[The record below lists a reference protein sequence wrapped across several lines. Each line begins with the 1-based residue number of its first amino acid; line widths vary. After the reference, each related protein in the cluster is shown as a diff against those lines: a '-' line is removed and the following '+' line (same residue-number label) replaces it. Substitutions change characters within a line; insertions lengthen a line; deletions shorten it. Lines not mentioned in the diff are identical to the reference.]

1 MANAPETTDNTEKID
16 APSFSL
22 NSKLPSVIIIGG
34 GANALSIARSLG
46 NMGVKVFAIN
56 KKDAAVCSSRF
67 ATRIVLDDST
77 NYKDV
82 WKTFLVSDDSN
93 QYRSSVLLAASDV
106 GLELIANNRQV
117 LESKFLLDE
126 SNVAAQLSMLDKLKT
141 YDLASQA
148 GIPTPKFWNI
158 SSREDLQR
166 VEGDLVFP
174 LLVKPKSSPDFTDK
188 FKGKFFDANDYQQV
202 IEGSEKLFEAQVEF
216 LLMEKIPGADD
227 LLCSYYTYLD
237 ADLRPQ
243 FHFTKRIIRRNPPNM
258 GLGCYHITDEI
269 PEVQDVA
276 IRLFQAAGLR
286 GLANAEFK
294 LDQRDGVLKL
304 IECNARFTEANGL
317 VAKSGFD
324 LGRFVYSRIVGL
336 PQKPLQSFRSGMRL
350 LYPFDDFRSFIALR
364 KQGKLTLFQ
373 WLKSLCHWQSF
384 PLFCWYD
391 PTPSLVSYLRRF
403 KNWIRSP
410 KKQ

>member
-1 MANAPETTDNTEKID
+1 MANDFDTSNNPEKVD
-16 APSFSL
+16 PQSL
-22 NSKLPSVIIIGG
+22 SSSGKLPPVIIIGG
-34 GANALSIARSLG
+34 GANALSMARSLG
-46 NMGVKVFAIN
+46 TMGVKVFAIN
-56 KKDAAVCSSRF
+56 KRDSAVCSSRF
-67 ATRIVLDDST
+67 ATRIVLDDSA

-82 WKTFLVSDDSN
+82 WKNFLVGDDSN
-93 QYRSSVLLAASDV
+93 QHRSSVLLAASDV
-106 GLELIANNRQV
+106 GLEIIATNRQV

-148 GIPTPKFWNI
+148 GIPTPKFWTI
-158 SSREDLQR
+158 SSRKDLER
-166 VEGDLVFP
+166 VESELVFP
-174 LLVKPKSSPDFTDK
+174 LLIKPKSSPDFTDK
-188 FKGKFFDANDYQQV
+188 FKGKFFDATNYQQV
-202 IEGSEKLFEAQVEF
+202 LQGSDRLFEAEVEF

-237 ADLRPQ
+237 AELCPQ

-258 GLGCYHITDEI
+258 GLGCYHITDDI

-276 IRLFQAAGLR
+276 LRLFQATGLR

-324 LGRFVYSRIVGL
+324 LGRFVYGRIVGL
-336 PQKPLQSFRSGMRL
+336 PQKPMKSFRSGMRL
-350 LYPFDDFRSFIALR
+350 LYPLDDFRSFIALR
-364 KQGKLTLFQ
+364 KQGNLTLFQ

-391 PTPSLVSYLRRF
+391 PIPSVVSYLRRL

-410 KKQ
+410 KN